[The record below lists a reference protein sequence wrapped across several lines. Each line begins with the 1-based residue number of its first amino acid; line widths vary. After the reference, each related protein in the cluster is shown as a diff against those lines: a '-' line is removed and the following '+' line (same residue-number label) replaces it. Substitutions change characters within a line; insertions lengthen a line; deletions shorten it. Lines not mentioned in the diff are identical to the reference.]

1 MSTTTDS
8 DGERFISAVGETGQF
23 AFQNIHRLIVVSVG
37 WFLASLPVVTAGPA
51 TLAAYA
57 AIQSM
62 RTSPAGTIDRN
73 HVRHVVKTNGANAA
87 ALGLLP
93 AVFTVIGSLY
103 LYQYAVT
110 GAIQFG
116 ALGVLG
122 VTAGMYAV
130 IMLIPTFVSMAGGAS
145 MGDSLRT
152 ARTWTAGRPM
162 LSLTTLVL
170 TTAVAIVTIL
180 LMVAFVLIFAGIA
193 FSYHVVLYSEDQPQ
207 TKSPKQS
214 ATGAITP

>member
-73 HVRHVVKTNGANAA
+73 HVRHVVKT
-87 ALGLLP
+87 
-93 AVFTVIGSLY
+93 
-103 LYQYAVT
+103 
-110 GAIQFG
+110 
-116 ALGVLG
+116 
-122 VTAGMYAV
+122 
-130 IMLIPTFVSMAGGAS
+130 
-145 MGDSLRT
+145 
-152 ARTWTAGRPM
+152 
-162 LSLTTLVL
+162 LSL
-170 TTAVAIVTIL
+170 IHI
-180 LMVAFVLIFAGIA
+180 
-193 FSYHVVLYSEDQPQ
+193 
-207 TKSPKQS
+207 
-214 ATGAITP
+214 